1 MTYAARNVMRPTF
14 HVTGFTYNDD
24 HKTIQEERMFKR
36 VDDIFFNV
44 DDIDKAVAFYR
55 DRLGLP
61 VKYQSA
67 DWVELDAGNVT
78 IALRRY
84 GSGPEGRPELGVGEG
99 ATIVFEV
106 DDIQATKA
114 ELEGQGVKFVGGV
127 FDYGAV
133 KLAAFQDLNGNVLQ
147 IYQHVR

>member
-1 MTYAARNVMRPTF
+1 MRPTF
-14 HVTGFTYNDD
+14 CASRSAYNGSR
-24 HKTIQEERMFKR
+24 KSTRRVIMFKN
-36 VDDIFFNV
+36 VDDVFFNV
-44 DDIDKAVAFYR
+44 DDMEKSVAFYR
-55 DRLGLP
+55 DTLGLP

-106 DDIQATKA
+106 EDMEETKA
-114 ELEGQGVKFVGGV
+114 ELEGRGVKLIGGV
-127 FDYGAV
+127 FEYGSV
-133 KLAAFQDLNGNVLQ
+133 KLAAFEDVNGNVLQ
-147 IYQHVR
+147 IYQHVG